1 MAVRERLTG
10 VLHRVGR
17 RMRHLGD
24 EDLLAL
30 IESRGSDAHLE
41 SCERCAVRHAELV
54 CLIADLDVVHA
65 EADAAFDD
73 ERLVHQRTHILR
85 RLDKNHGPA
94 RVLPFPAAAHG
105 AGAIRVFAAAG
116 RRWVAAAAIAGLVVG
131 IFSGRLLTH
140 RSEQVADGADG
151 AGIYSTAVRAGA
163 TKPVVVPAELS
174 ASGYDEILLE
184 EVEVALARP
193 RVQELTAIDA
203 ITPAAR

>member
-30 IESRGSDAHLE
+30 IESRTSDAHLE
-41 SCERCAVRHAELV
+41 SCERCSVRHAELL

-73 ERLVHQRTHILR
+73 ERLIHQRTHILH
-85 RLDKNHGPA
+85 RLEKNHGPA

-105 AGAIRVFAAAG
+105 AGAIRMFAAAG

-131 IFSGRLLTH
+131 IFSGRLLH
-140 RSEQVADGADG
+140 RSQPVGDGADG
-151 AGIYSTAVRAGA
+151 AGIYSTSVRAGA
-163 TKPVVVPAELS
+163 ANPVAVPAELR
-174 ASGYDEILLE
+174 ASGYDEVLLE
-184 EVEVALARP
+184 EVEVALKRP
-193 RVQELTAIDA
+193 RVQELTAIDE